1 MKSKI
6 LQSIKLLS
14 SQQKNN
20 KLNSLRQLKLFQL
33 KSKSNRKKL
42 KNQLLMQLM
51 RLLLAQRFYLSRI
64 IILSVKLNL
73 LSNDKMRL
81 QNLIFSVEIYFFQ
94 KINLISKSNKN
105 KLLKFL
111 KMQNQQNKKLKNYT
125 KKRILILQVLQ
136 RSSYGRQQKN

>member
-14 SQQKNN
+14 SQYKNN